1 MAISF
6 TGLGSGLQVSE
17 IVGALV
23 NAEKAPFESRLNRK
37 EGNLTTDISAAG
49 ALKAALVKV
58 QESMTALG
66 KVDNYQKRTASGN
79 DDFISLSSNKDAEP
93 GSYNVKVD
101 ALAQAHKLSSPA
113 FAADEA
119 IGGGVITI
127 GSGDNSFSTVLS
139 PTNTLED
146 LRDQINNGPYTGS
159 DSNDSVVATIVTS
172 DAGQHLVLTS
182 KQTGE
187 ENAITITVQDSDGN
201 NTDVGGLSRLA
212 YDVSDADPA
221 NHTTN
226 LTEVNAAQNAQI
238 TIDGTLIASSSTN
251 EFKSVIDGVD
261 ITAKKTQ
268 GIDDDVSTL
277 TVKENNN
284 NIKAGL
290 DGFVKSYNELLE
302 LSKNLGKSGEDGAG
316 VMAGDSL
323 LRGVMSKLRQE
334 ITNSVDLGDGNS
346 LSLSQLGVEADR
358 YGKLSL
364 DSERLDEQVKNDVD
378 LVQQFFIDENKD
390 EGGFAQSFDELMNFY
405 TKSDGLIQNRI
416 DSKEGQLR
424 GIDDERV
431 SFARKMQS
439 LESRLYAQ
447 YNSMDL
453 LVAGLNST
461 SNYLQS
467 QLDNMP
473 GVVRKSK

>member
-66 KVDNYQKRTASGN
+66 DVDNYQKRAASGG
-79 DDFISLSSNKDAEP
+79 DDFISISSDKDAQP
-93 GSYNVKVD
+93 GSYNVKVNN
-101 ALAQAHKLSSPA
+101 LATEHKLMSNSFDATNPVGA
-113 FAADEA
+113 
-119 IGGGVITI
+119 GTLSLS
-127 GSGDNSFSTVLS
+127 SGDNSFDIAVSSTATLS
-139 PTNTLED
+139 EI
-146 LRDQINNGPYTGS
+146 RDAI
-159 DSNDSVVATIVTS
+159 NDSSDNSSINATIIT
-172 DAGQHLVLTS
+172 DDTGQRLVFSAKNSGL
-182 KQTGE
+182 
-187 ENAITITVQDSDGN
+187 ENEIKITVADDDAN
-201 NTDVGGLSRLA
+201 NTDTAGLSRLA
-212 YDVSDADPA
+212 FDSAGVQNVNQVVEAVDAS
-221 NHTTN
+221 
-226 LTEVNAAQNAQI
+226 I
-238 TIDGTLIASSSTN
+238 TIDGAVTVSSATN
-251 EFKSVIDGVD
+251 EFKNVIDGIT
-261 ITAKKTQ
+261 ITAKKAQ

-302 LSKNLGKSGEDGAG
+302 LSKNLGKSSEDGAG

-334 ITNSVDLGDGNS
+334 ITNSIDLGEGNS

-364 DSERLDEQVKNDVD
+364 DTARLNEQVESNVD
-378 LVQQFFIDENKD
+378 LVQQFFVGKNTD
-390 EGGFAQSFDELMNFY
+390 EGGFAQSFDTLMGFY

-416 DSKEGQLR
+416 DSKEGQLND
-424 GIDDERV
+424 IDDQRV
-431 SFARKMQS
+431 SFARKMES

-447 YNSMDL
+447 YNSMDA
-453 LVAGLNST
+453 LVASLNST
-461 SNYLQS
+461 SSYLQT

-473 GVVRKSK
+473 GVVRQSK

>member
-23 NAEKAPFESRLNRK
+23 NAEKAPFESRLNKK

-66 KVDNYQKRTASGN
+66 DVDNYQKRAASGG
-79 DDFISLSSNKDAEP
+79 DDFISISSDKDAQP
-93 GSYNVKVD
+93 GSYNVKVNN
-101 ALAQAHKLSSPA
+101 LATEHKLMSNSFDATNPVGA
-113 FAADEA
+113 
-119 IGGGVITI
+119 GTLSLS
-127 GSGDNSFSTVLS
+127 SGDNSFDIAVSSTATLS
-139 PTNTLED
+139 EI
-146 LRDQINNGPYTGS
+146 RDAI
-159 DSNDSVVATIVTS
+159 NDSSDNSSINATIIT
-172 DAGQHLVLTS
+172 DDTGQRLVFSAKNSGL
-182 KQTGE
+182 
-187 ENAITITVQDSDGN
+187 ENEIKITVADDDAN
-201 NTDVGGLSRLA
+201 NTDTAGLSRLA
-212 YDVSDADPA
+212 FDSAGVQNVNQVVEAVDAS
-221 NHTTN
+221 
-226 LTEVNAAQNAQI
+226 I
-238 TIDGTLIASSSTN
+238 TIDGAVTVSSATN
-251 EFKSVIDGVD
+251 EFKNVIDGIT
-261 ITAKKTQ
+261 ITAKKAQ

-277 TVKENNN
+277 IVKENNN

-302 LSKNLGKSGEDGAG
+302 LSKNLGKSSEDGAG

-334 ITNSVDLGDGNS
+334 ITNSIDLGEGNS

-364 DSERLDEQVKNDVD
+364 DTARLNEQVESNVD
-378 LVQQFFIDENKD
+378 LVQQFFVGKNTD
-390 EGGFAQSFDELMNFY
+390 EGGFAQSFDTLMGFY

-416 DSKEGQLR
+416 DSKEGQLND
-424 GIDDERV
+424 IDDQRV
-431 SFARKMQS
+431 SFARKMES

-447 YNSMDL
+447 YNSMDA
-453 LVAGLNST
+453 LVASLNST
-461 SNYLQS
+461 SSYLQT

-473 GVVRKSK
+473 GVVRQSK